1 MVNDIKYT
9 PMQGEIVKVGIG
21 RGKGHE
27 PMGYRPFICLSNE
40 MVSRFANIAIFAPI
54 STTERKY
61 PLYLPLE
68 PGLETSGVIM
78 LDQLVTID
86 YEARHAA
93 YIETVSEGFLELLLE
108 TVILVFQ
115 KD

>member
-1 MVNDIKYT
+1 MVKVAEYI

-27 PMGYRPFICLSNE
+27 PMGYRPFVCLSNE
-40 MVSRFANIAIFAPI
+40 LVSRFANIAVFAPI
-54 STTERKY
+54 SSTERQY
-61 PLYLPLE
+61 PFYIPLE
-68 PGLETSGVIM
+68 PGLETDGVVL

-86 YEARHAA
+86 YAARHAS
-93 YIETVSEGFLELLLE
+93 YIETVSEAFLERLLE
-108 TVILVFQ
+108 TVVLVFQ

>member
-1 MVNDIKYT
+1 
-9 PMQGEIVKVGIG
+9 MQGEIVAVGIG

-40 MVSRFANIAIFAPI
+40 LVSRFANIAIFAPI
-54 STTERKY
+54 SKTDRRY

-68 PGLETSGVIM
+68 SGLKTEGVVM

-86 YEARHAA
+86 YSARNAK
-93 YIETVSEGFLELLLE
+93 YIETISESFLDRLLKTAVL
-108 TVILVFQ
+108 LFQ

>member
-1 MVNDIKYT
+1 MVTNPEYI
-9 PMQGEIVKVGIG
+9 PAQGEIVKVSIG

-27 PMGYRPFICLSNE
+27 PMGYRPFICLSSE
-40 MVSRFANIAIFAPI
+40 LISRYVNIAIFAPI
-54 STTERKY
+54 STTERRY
-61 PLYLPLE
+61 PLYIKLE
-68 PGLETSGVIM
+68 PNLQTEGVVM

-86 YEARHAA
+86 YTARNAI
-93 YIETVSEGFLELLLE
+93 YVETVSEKFLDRLLE

>member
-1 MVNDIKYT
+1 MVNNTKYT

-54 STTERKY
+54 SSTERKY
-61 PLYLPLE
+61 PLYIPLE
-68 PGLETSGVIM
+68 QGIETNGVVM

-86 YEARHAA
+86 YDARCAT
-93 YIETVSEGFLELLLE
+93 YIETVSEGFLKQLLE
-108 TVILVFQ
+108 TVVLVFQ